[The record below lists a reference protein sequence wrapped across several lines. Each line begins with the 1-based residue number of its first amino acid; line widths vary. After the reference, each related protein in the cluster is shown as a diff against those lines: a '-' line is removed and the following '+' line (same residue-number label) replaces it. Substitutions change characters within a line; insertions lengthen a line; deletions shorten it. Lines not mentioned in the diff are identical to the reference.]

1 MSHNIC
7 EINRVYSYSTDVS
20 CIIRASSSSL
30 RKHYSCDEYSQK
42 ILIYFRSDS
51 SLRRILWRSTRHM
64 NQQRSFWAIQKD
76 SRAKKD
82 SLHTED
88 REDEAF
94 AIDDEI
100 HWWSKRSWSYESRDE
115 RFKSR
120 VCWKWRIS
128 LKTISRRKESRLH
141 ASFNFQSHLNVINI
155 FRENKSWYSLSLLTR
170 DDSFEQRDQSE
181 SARVRKI
188 LSNDLSV
195 YTIQHSRDHVY
206 DLSIYHSMYALVF

>member
-1 MSHNIC
+1 MHIFALTL
-7 EINRVYSYSTDVS
+7 IYQY
-20 CIIRASSSSL
+20 IRASSSSL
-30 RKHYSCDEYSQK
+30 RKHYSCDEYLQK

-51 SLRRILWRSTRHM
+51 SLRHILWRSTRHM
-64 NQQRSFWAIQKD
+64 NQQRSFRAIQKG
-76 SRAKKD
+76 SRTKKD

-155 FRENKSWYSLSLLTR
+155 FRKNKSWYSLSLLTR
-170 DDSFEQRDQSE
+170 DDSFEQRDRSE

-188 LSNDLSV
+188 SSNDLSV

-206 DLSIYHSMYALVF
+206 DLSIYRSMYALVF

>member
-20 CIIRASSSSL
+20 HIIRTSSSSL

-42 ILIYFRSDS
+42 ILIYSRSDP
-51 SLRRILWRSTRHM
+51 SLRRILWRSTRHI
-64 NQQRSFWAIQKD
+64 NQQRSFRAIQKD

-82 SLHTED
+82 SLHTKD

-141 ASFNFQSHLNVINI
+141 TSFNFQSHLNVINI

-170 DDSFEQRDQSE
+170 DDSFEQRDRSE

-188 LSNDLSV
+188 LFNDLSV
-195 YTIQHSRDHVY
+195 YTIQHSRDHIY
-206 DLSIYHSMYALVF
+206 DLSIYHSMYALMF